1 MAAFSRINRDGTTRA
16 RRLLRK
22 VIYDGR
28 PPLPKQA
35 VPIRTSPPRVHQ
47 SNPQKFDSNRDI
59 SCYHQRQSRG
69 PNRFAALLAIRYTS
83 LRASL
88 TKIEISLSGR
98 RTRRFLFVPFSL
110 PLPRLNSPSPL
121 FSTNRHRRPEIGSS
135 GPIPHRP
142 IGGKPPSASR
152 GAARCGGGS
161 RN

>member
-47 SNPQKFDSNRDI
+47 LNPQKFDSNRDI
-59 SCYHQRQSRG
+59 SCYHQQQPRG
-69 PNRFAALLAIRYTS
+69 PNPTDSRLCSRFDTS
-83 LRASL
+83 IRASL
-88 TKIEISLSGR
+88 TKIEISPSGR

-110 PLPRLNSPSPL
+110 PLPSVNSPFSL
-121 FSTNRHRRPEIGSS
+121 FSTNRHRRPGLR
-135 GPIPHRP
+135 GRYHRP
-142 IGGKPPSASR
+142 IGGKPPSR
-152 GAARCGGGS
+152 GAVRCGEGS